1 MNSLNILWFNVPYTL
16 TMPGTV
22 VDSGNG
28 TLQRDGT
35 IFYPF
40 TGERLIPQDYT
51 ITATSRKTNLWACI
65 LSVLIILLA
74 IGSLLYRR
82 RKS

>member
-1 MNSLNILWFNVPYTL
+1 MMKL
-16 TMPGTV
+16 
-22 VDSGNG
+22 
-28 TLQRDGT
+28 
-35 IFYPF
+35 YPF

-74 IGSLLYRR
+74 IGSLLYRQPPLQAQEELKDDSEIVKTR
-82 RKS
+82 LKLAGRS

>member
-1 MNSLNILWFNVPYTL
+1 MMKL
-16 TMPGTV
+16 
-22 VDSGNG
+22 
-28 TLQRDGT
+28 
-35 IFYPF
+35 YPF

-74 IGSLLYRR
+74 IGSLLYLNLPVAADATIREPLM
-82 RKS
+82 SMV